1 MNWSAN
7 WISGWSRMCW
17 SVCGSILLILRNG
30 GRNLRIVLVVADVA
44 SRSRRLVLL
53 GRVWRRRFRGL
64 TRHSGTE
71 LPRGLRLEVLRRLAK
86 RRADDRTRAWIAG
99 FCACRFL
106 LPNKL
111 IVRRGEA
118 RLLVCLGDAG
128 RGLWK
133 GLQVG
138 RLVEKLRIRL
148 AGGRAVAGRL

>member
-17 SVCGSILLILRNG
+17 SDCGSILHILRSG
-30 GRNLRIVLVVADVA
+30 GRNLRIVLVVAGAA
-44 SRSRRLVLL
+44 SRWRRLGLL
-53 GRVWRRRFRGL
+53 WRGWRRGFRGL
-64 TRHSGTE
+64 PRRSGTE
-71 LPRGLRLEVLRRLAK
+71 LRRGLRPKVLRRLA
-86 RRADDRTRAWIAG
+86 RQRAGDRTRAWIAG

-148 AGGRAVAGRL
+148 